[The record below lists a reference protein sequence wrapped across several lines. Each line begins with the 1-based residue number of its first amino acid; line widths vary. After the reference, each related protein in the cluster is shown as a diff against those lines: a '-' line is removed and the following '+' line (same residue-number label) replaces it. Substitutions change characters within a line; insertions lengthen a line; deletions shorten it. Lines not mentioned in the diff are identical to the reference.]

1 MGDTQVFAALQQIQ
15 TLLLDAA
22 PFRGGGRQYRIA
34 HAALGLALGIAF
46 QAQKIRVIFQIFAT
60 RRSRG
65 NGGEQQRHFH

>member
-1 MGDTQVFAALQQIQ
+1 
-15 TLLLDAA
+15 LLLDAA
-22 PFRGGGRQYRIA
+22 PFRRFGRQYRIA

-46 QAQKIRVIFQIFAT
+46 QAQKVSVVFQIFAT